1 MKSLSKKIKK
11 YKRVTKK
18 VYIGSGNIANN
29 QMPVEPPPPISMKK
43 TLRNAEFL
51 VSGAKLGAPS
61 TLLVNNA
68 ELQIHLK
75 YSNIFNE
82 ILEILNGNPKPTIGQ
97 IQRLL
102 INKIMKNKQDIERAE
117 QQVELFKQ
125 LYLNRFA

>member
-1 MKSLSKKIKK
+1 
-11 YKRVTKK
+11 
-18 VYIGSGNIANN
+18 
-29 QMPVEPPPPISMKK
+29 MKK

-68 ELQIHLK
+68 ELQLHLK
-75 YSNIFNE
+75 YSKIFNE
-82 ILEILNGNPKPTIGQ
+82 FLEILKGNPKPTIGQ

-102 INKIMKNKQDIERAE
+102 IDKIMKNNQDIERAE